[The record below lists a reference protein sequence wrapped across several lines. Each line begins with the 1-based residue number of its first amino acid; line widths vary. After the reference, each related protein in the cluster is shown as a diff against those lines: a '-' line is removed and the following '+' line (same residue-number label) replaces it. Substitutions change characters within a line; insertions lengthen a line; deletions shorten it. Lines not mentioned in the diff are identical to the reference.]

1 MKMLLE
7 IDNNPQNTH
16 VSAYIYIEHS
26 KHKAMIHDKDLKIIC
41 YSVRFASKEIKKE
54 ILHVYHYQSIY
65 ILFHHKE
72 FYRDNI

>member
-41 YSVRFASKEIKKE
+41 YSVR
-54 ILHVYHYQSIY
+54 
-65 ILFHHKE
+65 
-72 FYRDNI
+72 